1 MLGIQHFCDME
12 FIDPAILNE
21 MVWFENP
28 SKIVDDIPVRYEKM
42 MEREQ
47 QLMYLAELFNSS
59 KFIWYE

>member
-1 MLGIQHFCDME
+1 ME

-28 SKIVDDIPVRYEKM
+28 AKIVDDIPVRYEKM
-42 MEREQ
+42 LEREQ

>member
-1 MLGIQHFCDME
+1 ME